1 MELSSNLK
9 LAEEWLIEHVGIAEK
24 TDLHSLTR
32 LLNNVGTEAVYQ
44 DNLSRII
51 PSPVEN
57 CNV

>member
-9 LAEEWLIEHVGIAEK
+9 LAEEWLIAHIGVAEK

-32 LLNNVGTEAVYQ
+32 LLNAVGVEAVHQ
-44 DNLSRII
+44 ENMSRII

-57 CNV
+57 CDV